1 MPRAWRLL
9 LHGAAAGPWNMGV
22 DEALL
27 TSVIAGGPPTLRF
40 YTWDGPWL
48 SLGYAQRTGP
58 GRLAACAEAGVG
70 VVRRATGGR
79 AVLHGGDLTYALAA
93 PTALLPDGLHA
104 SYRLVA
110 EALLAALR
118 SLGVEA
124 ERSGLEAPVP
134 DRDAFDCFERAAPEE
149 LCAAGRKLAGS
160 AQRRTGAAVLQHGS
174 LRIVPDPPGARRAA
188 RVNRGAATS
197 LRELGIDASVEAVRE
212 RCIQAFTEA
221 LGARFLRGC
230 LGSSERRWAA
240 LRGAL
245 SHGGPLLRPWKR
257 GGGDPAGNLK
267 GPTRRPI
274 GMC

>member
-9 LHGAAAGPWNMGV
+9 LQSAAAGPWNMGV

-27 TSVIAGGPPTLRF
+27 ASVIAGGPPTLRF

-48 SLGYAQRTGP
+48 SLGYAQRSGP

-110 EALLAALR
+110 GALLAALR

-124 ERSGLEAPVP
+124 ERSGLEAPGP
-134 DRDAFDCFERAAPEE
+134 DRDAFDCFEQAAPEE
-149 LCAAGRKLAGS
+149 VCAAGRKLAGS
-160 AQRRTGAAVLQHGS
+160 AQRRTGAGVLQHGS
-174 LRIVPDPPGARRAA
+174 LRVVPDLPAAGRAA
-188 RVNRGAATS
+188 RVDGGAATS
-197 LRELGIDASVEAVRE
+197 LRELGIDASVEAVRD
-212 RCIQAFTEA
+212 RCIQAFAEV
-221 LGARFLRGC
+221 LGARFQRGS
-230 LGSSERRWAA
+230 LGPPERRWAA
-240 LRGAL
+240 LRGACPA
-245 SHGGPLLRPWKR
+245 SGPFSAPGSGEVAVSLEISRAQ
-257 GGGDPAGNLK
+257 PAG
-267 GPTRRPI
+267 R
-274 GMC
+274 

>member
-27 TSVIAGGPPTLRF
+27 ASVIAGGPPTLRF

-48 SLGYAQRTGP
+48 SLGYAQRSGP

-110 EALLAALR
+110 GALLAALR

-124 ERSGLEAPVP
+124 ERSGLQALGP
-134 DRDAFDCFERAAPEE
+134 DRGAFDCFERAAPEE
-149 LCAAGRKLAGS
+149 VCAAGRKLAGS
-160 AQRRTGAAVLQHGS
+160 AQRRTGAGVLQHGS
-174 LRIVPDPPGARRAA
+174 LRVVPDPPGARRAA
-188 RVNRGAATS
+188 RVDGGAATS
-197 LRELGIDASVEAVRE
+197 LRELGIDAGVEAVRD
-212 RCIQAFTEA
+212 RCIEAFAEA
-221 LGARFLRGC
+221 LGTHFQGGS
-230 LGSSERRWAA
+230 LGPSERRRAA
-240 LRGAL
+240 LRRACPARDPF
-245 SHGGPLLRPWKR
+245 SAR
-257 GGGDPAGNLK
+257 GSGEGEISRGISRAQPA
-267 GPTRRPI
+267 RR
-274 GMC
+274 

>member
-9 LHGAAAGPWNMGV
+9 LHGAAVGPWNMGV

-27 TSVIAGGPPTLRF
+27 ASVIAGGPPTLRF

-58 GRLAACAEAGVG
+58 GRLAACAETGVG

-110 EALLAALR
+110 GALLAALR

-124 ERSGLEAPVP
+124 ERSGLEAPGP
-134 DRDAFDCFERAAPEE
+134 NRGAFDCFERAAPEE
-149 LCAAGRKLAGS
+149 VCAAGRKLAGS
-160 AQRRTGAAVLQHGS
+160 AQRRTGAGVLQHGS
-174 LRIVPDPPGARRAA
+174 LRVVPDPPGAGRAA
-188 RVNRGAATS
+188 RVDGGVATS
-197 LRELGIDASVEAVRE
+197 LRELGIDASVEAVRD
-212 RCIQAFTEA
+212 RCIQAFAEA
-221 LGARFLRGC
+221 LGARFQRGS
-230 LGSSERRWAA
+230 LGPSERRWAA
-240 LRGAL
+240 LRRACPARDPFSAPGRGEV
-245 SHGGPLLRPWKR
+245 GGLLEISRAQ
-257 GGGDPAGNLK
+257 PAG
-267 GPTRRPI
+267 R
-274 GMC
+274 